1 MLRTPLKP
9 YSPSEEEGQ
18 HKHKSRR
25 KGKTSSHRPEA
36 EGGTTSGEE
45 EDSSSGSSCDSPTGS
60 PHPQRSSSD
69 GGSDLE
75 ELLTKDFPHE
85 DLPSLITR
93 AMGKGG
99 PHCHQTACPSLN
111 SNLGG
116 TSCNIIHGLNTQPAR
131 VCAGVGGGQID
142 PIRAAVWLFVC
153 P

>member
-9 YSPSEEEGQ
+9 YSPSAEAGQ
-18 HKHKSRR
+18 HKLKHKSRR
-25 KGKTSSHRPEA
+25 KGKASSHRAEA

-45 EDSSSGSSCDSPTGS
+45 GDSSSGSSCDSPTGS
-60 PHPQRSSSD
+60 PRPQRSSSD

-99 PHCHQTACPSLN
+99 PHCHCHDCMPSLN
-111 SNLGG
+111 SAQHNLGG
-116 TSCNIIHGLNTQPAR
+116 TSCNIIHCLNTQPASQ
-131 VCAGVGGGQID
+131 GVSWGGGGGQI
-142 PIRAAVWLFVC
+142 
-153 P
+153 